1 MRKTFELEDLDC
13 ANCARE
19 LEEALAGIPGV
30 NKATVSF
37 MAQKVMLDIDES
49 IADTVEKTAV
59 KVAKKE
65 VPECTLVF

>member
-1 MRKTFELEDLDC
+1 
-13 ANCARE
+13 
-19 LEEALAGIPGV
+19 
-30 NKATVSF
+30 

-49 IADTVEKTAV
+49 IADTIEKTAV

>member
-1 MRKTFELEDLDC
+1 MKKSFRVEDLDC

-37 MAQKVMLDIDES
+37 MAQKVILDIDES
-49 IADTVEKTAV
+49 IADTVEKKSG

>member
-1 MRKTFELEDLDC
+1 MKKSFRVEDLDC

-19 LEEALAGIPGV
+19 LEEALAAIPGV

-37 MAQKVMLDIDES
+37 MAQKVLLDIDES
-49 IADTVEKTAV
+49 IADTIEKSAV
-59 KVAKKE
+59 KAAKKE